1 MRDSQTVFDLP
12 HLCALLGKISM
23 AAAKWGSAAIWRC
36 RTSGRTRSLRSTAA
50 SPRWR
55 TASPAASAKAS
66 SAIALAMAG
75 GTLPS
80 DKDFAMSIN
89 WVNFEGEN
97 GFAGTAAMR
106 FNDNLHL
113 HGGIG
118 VGARHG
124 TVGSRAGLTFAW

>member
-1 MRDSQTVFDLP
+1 MV
-12 HLCALLGKISM
+12 
-23 AAAKWGSAAIWRC
+23 
-36 RTSGRTRSLRSTAA
+36 
-50 SPRWR
+50 
-55 TASPAASAKAS
+55 
-66 SAIALAMAG
+66 G

-89 WVNFEGEN
+89 WGNFEGEN

-106 FNDNLHL
+106 INDNLHL

>member
-1 MRDSQTVFDLP
+1 MGVGGNLAMSNFGPDTIASLDGRVA
-12 HLCALLGKISM
+12 ALEGSFSGSIGK
-23 AAAKWGSAAIWRC
+23 AYEGS
-36 RTSGRTRSLRSTAA
+36 S
-50 SPRWR
+50 
-55 TASPAASAKAS
+55 
-66 SAIALAMAG
+66 IALAMAG

-89 WVNFEGEN
+89 WGNFEGEN

-106 FNDNLHL
+106 INDNLRL
-113 HGGIG
+113 HGGIV

>member
-1 MRDSQTVFDLP
+1 
-12 HLCALLGKISM
+12 
-23 AAAKWGSAAIWRC
+23 
-36 RTSGRTRSLRSTAA
+36 
-50 SPRWR
+50 
-55 TASPAASAKAS
+55 
-66 SAIALAMAG
+66 
-75 GTLPS
+75 
-80 DKDFAMSIN
+80 MSIN